1 MTRFTPLVMACVRW
15 WTRLYTR
22 RLPPA
27 IRDARREEIESDL
40 WESSHDGDMTHAE
53 LAIQMVMR
61 LMLGI
66 PDDLAWRAGQLRVP
80 TRLPLRSLMAAAVL
94 CTLLLFA
101 ALFQLTTEVPRPPG
115 PPAALLQAHGRLP
128 DPPPPPPPPGAR
140 PGWKPN
146 FQYGRTSYSVVTEGA
161 RPVLIKVQPIYPP
174 MAVWGG
180 LEGLALVQAT
190 VTNDGRV
197 INAEVAPS
205 GILGQSALHAIQ
217 RWEFAAAPSGR
228 QRPALLTVRVTFG
241 GSPMTPVVPR

>member
-1 MTRFTPLVMACVRW
+1 M
-15 WTRLYTR
+15 YTW

-27 IRDARREEIESDL
+27 VREARREEIESDL

-66 PDDLAWRAGQLRVP
+66 YDDLAWRVGQLRVT
-80 TRLPLRSLMAAAVL
+80 TRLPLRSVMTAAVL

-101 ALFQLTTEVPRPPG
+101 ALSQLTTAVPHLPEPPG
-115 PPAALLQAHGRLP
+115 ALLQADTRLP
-128 DPPPPPPPPGAR
+128 DPPPPPPPPSAR

-146 FQYGRTSYSVVTEGA
+146 FQSGRTSYSVVTEGPP
-161 RPVLIKVQPIYPP
+161 PVLIKNVQPIYPP

-180 LEGLALVQAT
+180 LEGLVLVQAT
-190 VTNDGRV
+190 IANDGRV

-217 RWEFAAAPSGR
+217 RWEFATAPSGP

-241 GSPMTPVVPR
+241 GSPMTPVVSR